1 MTQMFSRIRWGV
13 LLLVAALWII
23 LGSQPAQAI
32 SLGDNL
38 SDPALAG
45 MERLRVG
52 RGSRRYPA
60 VHRRVDQ
67 ADITA
72 FANDQNQVFRIEIHS
87 QADLPPD
94 PADFVGEYGQFGS
107 QEELIPLRARIVR
120 YQEGNRWAEWVV
132 YGMSGDFEAVA
143 VSYDLAPEDV
153 G

>member
-1 MTQMFSRIRWGV
+1 MAQIFFRIRWGV
-13 LLLVAALWII
+13 SLMVAMLLIT
-23 LGSQPAQAI
+23 LGSIPAEAI

-38 SDPALAG
+38 SDPALAA
-45 MERLRVG
+45 MERLTVA

-60 VHRRVDQ
+60 VHRQFDQ
-67 ADITA
+67 SDITA

-120 YQEGNRWAEWVV
+120 YREGNRLAEWVV
-132 YGMSGDFEAVA
+132 YGMSGHFEAVA
-143 VSYDLAPEDV
+143 VSYDLAPE
-153 G
+153 GA

>member
-1 MTQMFSRIRWGV
+1 MTQIFSRIRWGV
-13 LLLVAALWII
+13 LLTIAMLSIM
-23 LGSQPAQAI
+23 LGSLPAKAI

-38 SDPALAG
+38 ADPALATL
-45 MERLRVG
+45 ERLTVG

-60 VHRRVDQ
+60 VHRQVDQ
-67 ADITA
+67 SEITA

-94 PADFVGEYGQFGS
+94 PADFVGEYSQFGY

-120 YQEGNRWAEWVV
+120 YQEGNRLAEWVV

-143 VSYDLAPEDV
+143 VSYDLAPEDLE
-153 G
+153 